1 MDGMDLQGL
10 LLQLN
15 HFFAVGAP
23 PVGSLMSNAV
33 LDVPVALLGVEALK
47 GFFIFSS

>member
-1 MDGMDLQGL
+1 MDDMDLQGF

-15 HFFAVGAP
+15 HFFAVGAS

-33 LDVPVALLGVEALK
+33 LDVPVALLGAEALK
-47 GFFIFSS
+47 GFFIFPS